1 MHPMTRRTARI
12 LLAYH
17 GGSFH
22 GFAPSPGVR
31 TVLGVLKE
39 SMELILRV
47 PVDLVGAGRTDTGV
61 HGWGQVVSVDLDES
75 TDLDRL
81 AMRINK
87 FRGPELSIREISWAE
102 PGFHARFSAT
112 ARHYRYHIWNDRAPH
127 PLASER
133 SWHVRQPLSLW
144 ALRAAGDPFIG
155 QHDFST
161 FCRRPPDHL
170 DGQPASLIR
179 NVTELRW
186 SRLGETPMLRLD
198 ISASAFCHQMV
209 RSLVG
214 TMVEVGLHKRSLSD
228 LPAMLRSQNR
238 SLMRTVAPP
247 HGLVL
252 YRVSYDGVRWEAEQ
266 RRDHQRYQ
274 QRDHHS
280 EQSLDE

>member
-1 MHPMTRRTARI
+1 MTRRTARM

-22 GFAPSPGVR
+22 GFAISPGVR
-31 TVLGVLKE
+31 TVLGVLQE
-39 SMELILRV
+39 SIELILRV
-47 PVDLVGAGRTDTGV
+47 PVELVGAGRTDTGV
-61 HGWGQVVSVDLDES
+61 HGWGQVVSVDLDAT
-75 TDLDRL
+75 TDLQRL

-87 FRGPELSIREISWAE
+87 FRGPELSIREIAWAD

-112 ARHYRYHIWNDRAPH
+112 ARHYRYHIWNDAAPH
-127 PLASER
+127 PLAAER

-170 DGQPASLIR
+170 DGQPVSLVR
-179 NVTELRW
+179 NVTEVRW
-186 SRLGETPMLRLD
+186 TRLGATPMLRLE

-214 TMVEVGLHKRSLSD
+214 TMVEVGLHKRS
-228 LPAMLRSQNR
+228 PADIPALLRARDR
-238 SLMRTVAPP
+238 SHMRLVAPP

-252 YRVSYDGVRWEAEQ
+252 YRVSYDGVRWEAEE
-266 RRDHQRYQ
+266 RVTANIEDP
-274 QRDHHS
+274 
-280 EQSLDE
+280 E